1 MFARVISA
9 QAGPEGFDDIIGLA
23 ERQLS
28 TARQRPGFQGFYL
41 LADDETG
48 KLINISFWE
57 TREQMEEVARGTAAG
72 IHEQGVEATGLTSPS
87 LETYEVK
94 MQA

>member
-1 MFARVISA
+1 MFARVITA
-9 QAGPEGFDDIIGLA
+9 QAGAEGFDEIIGLA

-28 TARQRPGFQGFYL
+28 AARQRPGFQGFYL

-48 KLINISFWE
+48 RLINISLWE
-57 TREQMEEVARGTAAG
+57 SREHMEEVARGTPSG
-72 IHEQGVEATGLTSPS
+72 IHDQGIAATGLTSPR

-94 MQA
+94 LHV